1 MTLNVPGLIM
11 MVAFYLLVFGIGI
24 WASVKS
30 KKLERNVHSSRIEA
44 SLLANRGIS
53 LVLGAFT
60 MTGECTLEKMS
71 IM

>member
-1 MTLNVPGLIM
+1 MALSIPGLIM

-30 KKLERNVHSSRIEA
+30 KKLERNVRSSRIEA
-44 SLLANRGIS
+44 SLLANRSVS

-60 MTGECTLEKMS
+60 MTGEFTSEK
-71 IM
+71 